1 MHLKGSRAVGPFSS
15 LLEALKTPETREA
28 PERERHNGMWS
39 VLVTVLIGT
48 LGGIAV
54 GLQGPIA
61 TQMGKRIGSAASSL
75 VVHVSGAILSGMLVL
90 IRGGE
95 NIQNW
100 RSLSWYM
107 LGSGV
112 FGLVLYLT
120 INHTMPRLGAT
131 TALALI
137 IIGQLSMGLVIDHFG
152 LFGTAIRHLDAGRAA
167 GLILLMAGG
176 YLVVR

>member
-1 MHLKGSRAVGPFSS
+1 MLSILAT
-15 LLEALKTPETREA
+15 A
-28 PERERHNGMWS
+28 
-39 VLVTVLIGT
+39 LIGI
-48 LGGIAV
+48 LGGVAV

-61 TQMGKRIGSAASSL
+61 AQMGKRVGSAASSF
-75 VVHVSGAILSGMLVL
+75 VVHVSGAVLSGLLLL

-107 LGSGV
+107 LASGA

-137 IIGQLSMGLVIDHFG
+137 IIGQLAVGIVVDHFG
-152 LFGTAIRHLDAGRAA
+152 LFDSAVRQLDAVRIA
-167 GLILLMAGG
+167 GLLLLLAGG
-176 YLVVR
+176 YLIIR

>member
-1 MHLKGSRAVGPFSS
+1 MLST
-15 LLEALKTPETREA
+15 LL
-28 PERERHNGMWS
+28 
-39 VLVTVLIGT
+39 TVLIGT

-61 TQMGKRIGSAASSL
+61 TQMGKRVGSAASSF
-75 VVHVSGAILSGMLVL
+75 VVHVSGAFLSGALL
-90 IRGGE
+90 FARGGE
-95 NIQNW
+95 EMRNW

-107 LGSGV
+107 LGSGALGV
-112 FGLVLYLT
+112 VLYLT

-137 IIGQLSMGLVIDHFG
+137 IIGQLAMGILIDHFG
-152 LFGTAIRHLDAGRAA
+152 LFGTAVRQLDAWRAA
-167 GLILLMAGG
+167 GLILLIAGG

>member
-1 MHLKGSRAVGPFSS
+1 MLGIAV
-15 LLEALKTPETREA
+15 TI
-28 PERERHNGMWS
+28 
-39 VLVTVLIGT
+39 LIGV

-61 TQMGKRIGSAASSL
+61 AQMGRRVGGVASSF
-75 VVHVSGAILSGMLVL
+75 VVHVSGAVLSGVL
-90 IRGGE
+90 LLARGGE
-95 NIQNW
+95 NIGNW

-107 LGSGV
+107 LGAGFFGV
-112 FGLVLYLT
+112 VLYVT

-137 IIGQLSMGLVIDHFG
+137 IIGQLAMGIVIDHFG
-152 LFGTAIRHLDAGRAA
+152 LFGAAVRHVDVLRLAGAVL
-167 GLILLMAGG
+167 LIAGG

>member
-1 MHLKGSRAVGPFSS
+1 ML
-15 LLEALKTPETREA
+15 
-28 PERERHNGMWS
+28 S
-39 VLVTVLIGT
+39 VLVTALIGI
-48 LGGIAV
+48 LGGVAV

-61 TQMGKRIGSAASSL
+61 AQMGKRVGSAASSF
-75 VVHVSGAILSGMLVL
+75 VVHVSGAVLSGLLLL

-107 LGSGV
+107 LASGA

-137 IIGQLSMGLVIDHFG
+137 IIGQLAVGIVVDHFG
-152 LFGTAIRHLDAGRAA
+152 LFDSAVRQLDAVRIA
-167 GLILLMAGG
+167 GLLLLLAGG
-176 YLVVR
+176 YLIIR

>member
-1 MHLKGSRAVGPFSS
+1 MLST
-15 LLEALKTPETREA
+15 LL
-28 PERERHNGMWS
+28 
-39 VLVTVLIGT
+39 TVFIGT

-61 TQMGKRIGSAASSL
+61 AQMGKRVGSAASSF
-75 VVHVSGAILSGMLVL
+75 VVHVSGAFLSGALL
-90 IRGGE
+90 LARGGE
-95 NIQNW
+95 EIQNW

-107 LGSGV
+107 LGSGF
-112 FGLVLYLT
+112 FGVVLYLT

-137 IIGQLSMGLVIDHFG
+137 IIGQLAMGVLIDHFG
-152 LFGTAIRHLDAGRAA
+152 LFGVAVHQLDAWRVA
-167 GLILLMAGG
+167 GLLLLLAGG